1 MARFIVRRLF
11 AMLGVLFAISV
22 MTFLIFQ
29 AIPNGDPA
37 VRLGGRTSTPATR
50 EAIRKDWGFDKPIYE
65 QYVITMGK
73 IFDGSI
79 VSYQQQINVEDEIKR
94 DLPATL
100 SLAIG
105 AGIIWLGFGILFGVI
120 SAVKAGKVTDTSLT
134 ALSLIGVS
142 TPVFLLGALVLWAFA
157 YKIQIFPAGS
167 YVPLT
172 EDPWGWFTHL
182 LLPWFVLSVLFIGFY
197 SRVLR
202 SNILDTINEDY
213 VRTARAKGLSE
224 RRILIHHVLRNSLI
238 PVVSLFGLDF
248 AAVIGGGAILTE
260 TVFNL
265 QGVGQYAANSIEQ
278 LDVPPVLV
286 ITMFGAFFVVV
297 LSAVVDI
304 IYAVLDPRIR
314 LSG

>member
-1 MARFIVRRLF
+1 MGRFIVRRLL
-11 AMLGVLFAISV
+11 AMVAVLFAISV
-22 MTFLIFQ
+22 LTFLIFQ
-29 AIPNGDPA
+29 AIPNGDPT
-37 VRLGGRTSTPATR
+37 VRLGGRNSTPQTR

-73 IFDGSI
+73 IFDGTV
-79 VSYQQQINVEDEIKR
+79 VSYQQQINVEDEIRR

-105 AGIIWLGFGILFGVI
+105 AGVIWLGFGILFGVI
-120 SAVKAGKVTDTSLT
+120 SAMKAGKFTDTSLT
-134 ALSLIGVS
+134 VLSLIGVS
-142 TPVFLLGALVLWAFA
+142 TPVFLLGALVLWLFA
-157 YKIQIFPAGS
+157 YKLTILPAGG

-172 EDPWGWFTHL
+172 QDPWGWFTHL
-182 LLPWFVLSVLFIGFY
+182 IAPWFVLSVLFIGFY

-213 VRTARAKGLSE
+213 VRTARAKGLGE
-224 RRILIHHVLRNSLI
+224 RRIMIHHVLRNSLI

-260 TVFNL
+260 SVFNL
-265 QGVGQYAANSIEQ
+265 QGVGQYAADSIQQ

-286 ITMFGAFFVVV
+286 ITMFTAFFVVL
-297 LSAVVDI
+297 LSAVVDV
-304 IYAVLDPRIR
+304 IYALLDPRIR

>member
-1 MARFIVRRLF
+1 MGRFLVRRLLS
-11 AMLGVLFAISV
+11 MIGVLFAISV
-22 MTFLIFQ
+22 LTFLIFQ
-29 AIPNGDPA
+29 TIPNGDPT
-37 VRLGGRTSTPATR
+37 VRLGGRNSTPQTR

-65 QYVITMGK
+65 QYAITMKKVFTGTV
-73 IFDGSI
+73 
-79 VSYQQQINVEDEIKR
+79 VSYSQQINVVDEIRR

-105 AGIIWLGFGILFGVI
+105 AGVIWLGFGILFGVI
-120 SAVKAGKVTDTSLT
+120 SAMKAGKFTDTSLT
-134 ALSLIGVS
+134 VLSLIGVS
-142 TPVFLLGALVLWAFA
+142 TPVFLLGALVLWLFA
-157 YKIQIFPAGS
+157 YKLTILPAGG

-172 EDPWGWFTHL
+172 QDPWGWFTHL
-182 LLPWFVLSVLFIGFY
+182 IAPWFVLSVLFIGFY

-260 TVFNL
+260 SVFNL
-265 QGVGQYAANSIEQ
+265 QGVGQYAADSIQQ

-286 ITMFGAFFVVV
+286 ITMFTAFFVVL
-297 LSAVVDI
+297 LSAVVDV

-314 LSG
+314 LTG

>member
-1 MARFIVRRLF
+1 MIA
-11 AMLGVLFAISV
+11 VLFAISV
-22 MTFLIFQ
+22 FTFLIFQ
-29 AIPNGDPA
+29 SIPNGDPT
-37 VRLGGRTSTPATR
+37 VRLGGRNSTPQTR
-50 EAIRKDWGFDKPIYE
+50 EAIRKDWGFDKPIYQ
-65 QYVITMGK
+65 QYAITMKK
-73 IFDGSI
+73 ILTGTV
-79 VSYQQQINVEDEIKR
+79 VSYSQQVNVVDEIRR

-120 SAVKAGKVTDTSLT
+120 SAVKAGKFTDTSLT
-134 ALSLIGVS
+134 VLSLIGVS
-142 TPVFLLGALVLWAFA
+142 TPVFLLGALVLWLFA
-157 YKIQIFPAGS
+157 YKLTILPAGG

-172 EDPWGWFTHL
+172 QDPWGWFTHL
-182 LLPWFVLSVLFIGFY
+182 IGPWFVLSVLFIGFY

-238 PVVSLFGLDF
+238 PVVSLWGLDF

-260 TVFNL
+260 SVFNL
-265 QGVGQYAANSIEQ
+265 QGVGQYAYNSIQQ

-286 ITMFGAFFVVV
+286 ITMFTAFFVVL
-297 LSAVVDI
+297 LSAVVDVV
-304 IYAVLDPRIR
+304 YAVLDPRIR
-314 LSG
+314 LTG